1 MHLHCKLCSIGKGAL
16 SMRDYLSQIKKVC
29 DTLITYGSPISNIE
43 HIATIL
49 NDLPKYYDSFITV
62 ITSSHEPYTLDQV
75 TTILMNAKSCLHDPL
90 CLPLSINTTQA
101 MTPTPI
107 DFVSTPR
114 PRPNTSDPSAYS
126 FLFPSQ
132 AQFSRHVHTSHFV
145 PRSHS
150 SYDNHGKGK
159 TTSRLQC
166 QLCGRMEHLVDQS
179 FPGIQPFTPPQPP

>member
-1 MHLHCKLCSIGKGAL
+1 MHLYCKLCSIGKGAL
-16 SMRDYLSQIKKVC
+16 SMRDYLSQIKEVC
-29 DTLITYGSPISNIE
+29 DTLIAYGSPISDIE

-90 CLPLSINTTQA
+90 CLPLSINTAQA

-114 PRPNTSDPSAYS
+114 PRPNTSDPSGHIPLTTIMEEARPHLDYS
-126 FLFPSQ
+126 ANSVV
-132 AQFSRHVHTSHFV
+132 RWNT
-145 PRSHS
+145 
-150 SYDNHGKGK
+150 
-159 TTSRLQC
+159 
-166 QLCGRMEHLVDQS
+166 
-179 FPGIQPFTPPQPP
+179 